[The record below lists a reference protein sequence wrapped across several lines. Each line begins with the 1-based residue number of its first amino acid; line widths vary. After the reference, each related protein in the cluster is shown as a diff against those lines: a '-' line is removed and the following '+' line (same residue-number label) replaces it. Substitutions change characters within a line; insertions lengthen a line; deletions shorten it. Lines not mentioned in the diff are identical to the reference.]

1 MPQVPGARNVAV
13 LPDTAQTAGV
23 EEPKVTANAELAVAD
38 NASGVPRVCATGA
51 TNTMV
56 CDCSGT

>member
-1 MPQVPGARNVAV
+1 MAV